1 MVHSWNSNMQNI
13 PKESQGIEIIRSIF
27 QSINV
32 NQHQLPASLT
42 YSELKSKSLNN
53 HTEKLKI
60 NSKARSKFFYK
71 NSLAKK
77 DIKSRNNIQQ
87 IGYESFDTAPGGKS
101 NLDESIHPNIS
112 SDKVNLLWI
121 SNHKKFKSSNEK
133 VDSPIDKNPTPTS
146 VPFNQRR
153 LEEIRHYVEHILAQE
168 DNKSF
173 NKIPVKIDKSKDEFL
188 FNINANEKN
197 KNEKYHQ
204 INFSINNYYQSPD
217 LSKKFKST
225 RENIVQQD
233 SFRTIKIDRQKTFS
247 CKEEIETSIGFKS
260 KTIGKSKDELNVIDN
275 LNSSRYSESIKSKQ
289 LKTAD
294 DGIEKK
300 INNSKS
306 NPVNN
311 KLSAV
316 LTGQFK
322 TAAKPSKMLIPQNFR
337 GRALFQSFM
346 HMNDLPEDREAVSNN
361 HKNNKLKSSPENLKT
376 LKLKNRKVNNPV
388 HPTQQSLVSN
398 KISPRHNIVVCG
410 SQKLKSQNKKMTK
423 NKDEPQT
430 GLVRSKTFVT
440 EKKLD
445 LAARKEVNEK
455 IKTDSV
461 ELKKENYREEINVED
476 VINSKYSLIS
486 EEISS
491 EKEYSCELIEAN
503 KTLKNT
509 SNNELNNLVAK
520 NSRIDFL
527 DDNKNEK
534 INFND
539 DLKEL
544 NTAVLL
550 EDNKLHQVDTFTK
563 TKWFSQ
569 LSKVD
574 TFTETEFLINQLNK
588 INAYAETDLID
599 FEHKSTQSA
608 DVKTSCDNLKSLV
621 STNEISSQV
630 FIDAEVFCNIPLI
643 DTIKEESLED
653 LLGHESYCV
662 ADTQTS
668 ETLLLKYFSAKKKD
682 ASIETIKLKYQCEN
696 TNTDQVVL
704 IDTATGRDTLDI
716 QNFNCDSQSIN
727 TDNHL
732 YGLSSEDFKITT
744 HDVECQVSKLNCL
757 ANIDF
762 DRTSNA
768 ASAISFE
775 QVISNLS
782 SELVSSQKS
791 LQECTSKISDY
802 DVASCKSLNNIPS
815 EVIRAFKIA
824 TERAQNLYQ
833 AYKIYQEYQQNKQES
848 DDNLS
853 ENNPEKVLPNGTVC
867 EEIKSSYL
875 IENKISNSGIEE
887 IKFIVQNLLDRIEEK
902 TINVKEDKL
911 KNDKDEL
918 SIGNSSELLL
928 SVSSSSSL
936 SNTENGNPSLHSII
950 SKRTILPIIYG
961 TLCSFIF
968 WSLQFS
974 AYYEVN

>member
-1 MVHSWNSNMQNI
+1 MVHSWNSNMKSI

-32 NQHQLPASLT
+32 NQHQLPGSLT
-42 YSELKSKSLNN
+42 YSELKPKSLNN
-53 HTEKLKI
+53 VSKQLKL

-71 NSLAKK
+71 NSFAKK

-87 IGYESFDTAPGGKS
+87 IGNESFDTVLGGKS

-112 SDKVNLLWI
+112 SNKVNLLWI
-121 SNHKKFKSSNEK
+121 NNHKKFKSSNEK
-133 VDSPIDKNPTPTS
+133 VDSSIDKNPTP

-153 LEEIRHYVEHILAQE
+153 LEEIRQYVEHILAQE

-173 NKIPVKIDKSKDEFL
+173 NEIPVKIDTSKDEFL
-188 FNINANEKN
+188 FNIDANQQN

-217 LSKKFKST
+217 LLKKFKST
-225 RENIVQQD
+225 HENIVQQD
-233 SFRTIKIDRQKTFS
+233 LLHTIKIDRQKTFS
-247 CKEEIETSIGFKS
+247 CKKEIETSIGFKS
-260 KTIGKSKDELNVIDN
+260 KIIGRSKDELNMIDN
-275 LNSSRYSESIKSKQ
+275 LNNSKYSELIKSKQ

-294 DGIEKK
+294 NVMDKK

-346 HMNDLPEDREAVSNN
+346 HMNDLPEDRETVSNN

-376 LKLKNRKVNNPV
+376 FKLKSQKVNSHV
-388 HPTQQSLVSN
+388 HPTQKSSVSN
-398 KISPRHNIVVCG
+398 KISPRNNIVVCD
-410 SQKLKSQNKKMTK
+410 SQKLKSQNKKITK

-430 GLVRSKTFVT
+430 GLVKSKTFVM

-445 LAARKEVNEK
+445 LVARKEVNEK

-461 ELKKENYREEINVED
+461 ELKKENYREGINVED
-476 VINSKYSLIS
+476 VINSKCSLIS
-486 EEISS
+486 EEIFS
-491 EKEYSCELIEAN
+491 EKEYSCELIEVN

-509 SNNELNNLVAK
+509 SDNELNNLVAN
-520 NSRIDFL
+520 NSKIDFL
-527 DDNKNEK
+527 NDNKNEK

-550 EDNKLHQVDTFTK
+550 KDNKLHQVDTFTE

-574 TFTETEFLINQLNK
+574 TFTETEFSINQLNQ
-588 INAYAETDLID
+588 INAYTETDLID
-599 FEHKSTQSA
+599 CEHKNTQSV
-608 DVKTSCDNLKSLV
+608 DVKTSCDNLKSLI

-704 IDTATGRDTLDI
+704 IDTATGRDTLYI

-757 ANIDF
+757 ASIDF

-775 QVISNLS
+775 QVVSNLS
-782 SELVSSQKS
+782 SELISSQKS

-802 DVASCKSLNNIPS
+802 DVVSCGSLNNIPT

-848 DDNLS
+848 DNNLV
-853 ENNPEKVLPNGTVC
+853 ENNPEKILLNGTVC
-867 EEIKSSYL
+867 EEIKSNYL
-875 IENKISNSGIEE
+875 IEKKISDSGIQE
-887 IKFIVQNLLDRIEEK
+887 IRFIVQKLLDGIEEK

-911 KNDKDEL
+911 KNHKDEL
-918 SIGNSSELLL
+918 SSE
-928 SVSSSSSL
+928 
-936 SNTENGNPSLHSII
+936 
-950 SKRTILPIIYG
+950 
-961 TLCSFIF
+961 
-968 WSLQFS
+968 QF
-974 AYYEVN
+974 YR